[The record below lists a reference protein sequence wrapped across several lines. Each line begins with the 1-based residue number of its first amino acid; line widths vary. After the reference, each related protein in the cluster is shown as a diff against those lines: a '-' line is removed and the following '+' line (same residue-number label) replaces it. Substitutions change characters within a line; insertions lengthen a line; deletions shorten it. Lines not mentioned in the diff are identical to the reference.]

1 MSKFDYEIFYGDYET
16 LAFNKEKYTK
26 EKAIEIAKIE
36 FADKKPC
43 IIALEDGYVRH
54 RAGVNDD
61 NEPCVGWWLEWN
73 EHKRSC
79 PVYSFHVTHESEY
92 PYLKKG
98 YELISLN

>member
-1 MSKFDYEIFYGDYET
+1 LLPTIGKDLITMNLTEHYLIPSGRIKKT
-16 LAFNKEKYTK
+16 TNKELHGIL
-26 EKAIEIAKIE
+26 ANVL
-36 FADKKPC
+36 D
-43 IIALEDGYVRH
+43 VRH

-92 PYLKKG
+92 PYLKEG